1 MKLFSALK
9 AEKNLSR
16 LLEERDC
23 QTVVAKKALLALTG
37 LGQSAVPVIIESLAN
52 ANKKQTMALVNVLAD
67 LLDERSFPLFAAG
80 LKHADRSCAS
90 GVAAAMSASQNFSP
104 DRLIALVGEDDV
116 PIALM
121 SDILRAHVERLNIR
135 GLLAR
140 AYQLDRQNQ
149 LAAFKLIRE
158 FVTLDLLPELIAR
171 IDGGDRLV
179 RVALTGIISKFKRP
193 EVAKV
198 LESLLK
204 DNDRDV
210 RQVAVEGLLQF
221 NKIQD
226 IKVVCAMLCDPDF
239 GVQSKAVEL
248 LVQLKD
254 PGTIPHLVDALKD
267 ESEYTRRSAVEV
279 LNELAD
285 ADSIKYLLNAIG
297 DNDWWVR
304 SRACDAL
311 AAIGGPKVSNAA
323 LLLIRDE
330 DENIRRSA
338 IEILNQTRDERAVAH
353 LIAATKDTD
362 WWVRERAADALGDI
376 GSSEAMPAL
385 IEMIAADDKSV
396 PAALRALAK
405 VGDERIVHK
414 IMPLTKHEENEVR
427 IEAIKTL
434 SMVTSEQTKEDV
446 KTRITASAKGRDQ
459 SVKQAASEALAHI
472 EYRISDSIIGLS
484 SRNHRLLD
492 TGQSLSN
499 NDMSAATTLLP
510 IVTADN
516 RFNIDEL
523 ESNDMIEGRYRYI
536 EKVGKG
542 AFGTVLLVEDTV
554 VNEQLILKFLNTAIS
569 TDDEMMNRFVHELRF
584 SRKITHNNV
593 IRIYDF
599 LKLGGNYAI
608 SMEYFPSHTLGA
620 EIKKQKPMPLGKALS
635 WVQDIALGM
644 AEAHQAGVVHRDL
657 KPANLLINDDGLLKI
672 VDFGVA
678 AAAGPD
684 SNDAQLTKTGY
695 VIGSPKYMAPEQI
708 LGKKV
713 GHHADIYSLGVVMYE
728 MLTGRPPYSEGD
740 HMAVMYQHV
749 QGNCTPCEELNPNIP
764 ESIAA
769 IVRKAM
775 SIEIKDRYDSMD
787 ELARALDD
795 LKNQSG

>member
-23 QTVVAKKALLALTG
+23 QTAVAKKALLALTD

-52 ANKKQTMALVNVLAD
+52 ADKKQTVALVNVLAD
-67 LLDERSFPLFAAG
+67 LVNERSFPLFAAA
-80 LKHADRSCAS
+80 LRHADRSCAS
-90 GVAAAMSASQNFSP
+90 GAGSALSASHNFSP
-104 DRLIALVGEDDV
+104 DRLIALIGEDD
-116 PIALM
+116 ISMALM
-121 SDILRAHVERLNIR
+121 ADILRAHAERLNIR
-135 GLLAR
+135 SLLAR
-140 AYQLDRQNQ
+140 AYQLDHQNQ
-149 LAAFKLIRE
+149 VAAFKLIRE
-158 FVTLDLLPELIAR
+158 FATVDLLPELIAR
-171 IDGGDRLV
+171 IDGGDHLV
-179 RVALTGIISKFKRP
+179 KVALTGIISKFKRP

-198 LESLLK
+198 LEGLLK
-204 DNDRDV
+204 DSDRDV

-239 GVQSKAVEL
+239 GVQGKAVEL

-311 AAIGGPKVSNAA
+311 ASIGGPKVTNAA
-323 LLLIRDE
+323 LHLIRDE

-338 IEILNQTRDERAVAH
+338 IEILNQTRDERAVVH
-353 LIAATKDTD
+353 LIAATKDPD

-385 IEMIAADDKSV
+385 IEMLAADDKSV

-414 IMPLTKHEENEVR
+414 LMPLTKHEENEVR

-434 SMVTSEQTKEDV
+434 SMVTSEQTTEDV
-446 KTRITASAKGRDQ
+446 KTRIAASAKGRDEM
-459 SVKQAASEALAHI
+459 VKHAASDALARI
-472 EYRISDSIIGLS
+472 EHRLSDSIIGLS
-484 SRNHRLLD
+484 ARNHRLSD
-492 TGQSLSN
+492 TGQSLPPS
-499 NDMSAATTLLP
+499 DMSAATAILP
-510 IVTADN
+510 TITTDN
-516 RFNIDEL
+516 RINIDEL
-523 ESNDMIEGRYRYI
+523 EPNDMIEGRYRYI
-536 EKVGKG
+536 GKVGKG

-554 VNEQLILKFLNTAIS
+554 VNEQLILKFLNSAIS

-599 LKLGGNYAI
+599 LKLSGNYAI

-620 EIKKQKPMPLGKALS
+620 EIKKKKPIPLGKALS
-635 WVQDIALGM
+635 WVKDIALGM

-678 AAAGPD
+678 AAAGPE
-684 SNDAQLTKTGY
+684 SGDAQLTKTGY

-728 MLTGRPPYSEGD
+728 MLTGTPPYSKGD

-764 ESIAA
+764 ESIAV

-775 SIEIKDRYDSMD
+775 SIEIKDRYDSMQ
-787 ELARALDD
+787 ELVIALDD
-795 LKNQSG
+795 LKSNQT

>member
-9 AEKNLSR
+9 ADKNLSR

-23 QTVVAKKALLALTG
+23 QTAVAKKALLALTG

-52 ANKKQTMALVNVLAD
+52 ADKKQTLALVNVLAD
-67 LLDERSFPLFAAG
+67 LVDERSFPLFAEA
-80 LKHADRSCAS
+80 LKHADRRCAS
-90 GVAAAMSASQNFSP
+90 GAGSALSASHNYSP
-104 DRLIALVGEDDV
+104 DRLIALIGEDD
-116 PIALM
+116 ISMALM
-121 SDILRAHVERLNIR
+121 SDILRAQVERLNIR
-135 GLLAR
+135 SLLTR
-140 AYQLDRQNQ
+140 AYQLDHQNQ
-149 LAAFKLIRE
+149 VAAFKLIRE
-158 FVTLDLLPELIAR
+158 FVTVDLLPELIAR
-171 IDGGDRLV
+171 IDGGDRV
-179 RVALTGIISKFKRP
+179 VKVALTGIISKFKRP

-204 DNDRDV
+204 DSDRDV

-226 IKVVCAMLCDPDF
+226 IEVVCAMLCDPDF
-239 GVQSKAVEL
+239 GVQGKAVEL

-311 AAIGGPKVSNAA
+311 ASIGGPKVTNAA
-323 LLLIRDE
+323 LHLIRDE
-330 DENIRRSA
+330 DENVRRSA

-353 LIAATKDTD
+353 LIAATKDKD

-376 GSSEAMPAL
+376 GNSEAMPAL
-385 IEMIAADDKSV
+385 IEMLSADDKSV

-414 IMPLTKHEENEVR
+414 LMPFTKHEENEVR

-434 SMVTSEQTKEDV
+434 SMVTSEQTTEDV
-446 KTRITASAKGRDQ
+446 KARITASAKGRDET
-459 SVKQAASEALAHI
+459 VKQAASEALARI
-472 EYRISDSIIGLS
+472 EHRISDSIIGVSARNQRLS
-484 SRNHRLLD
+484 D
-492 TGQSLSN
+492 TGQTLLTS
-499 NDMSAATTLLP
+499 DMEAATAILP
-510 IVTADN
+510 IISTNN
-516 RFNIDEL
+516 RLNIDEL
-523 ESNDMIEGRYRYI
+523 EPNDMIEGRYRYI
-536 EKVGKG
+536 GKVGKG

-620 EIKKQKPMPLGKALS
+620 EIKKQNPMPLGKALS
-635 WVQDIALGM
+635 WVKDIALGM
-644 AEAHQAGVVHRDL
+644 DEAHQVGVVHRDL
-657 KPANLLINDDGLLKI
+657 KPANLLINDDGLLKV

-684 SNDAQLTKTGY
+684 SSDTQLTKTGY

-713 GHHADIYSLGVVMYE
+713 GHHADIYSLGVIMYE
-728 MLTGRPPYSEGD
+728 MLTGTPPYSKGD

-749 QGNCTPCEELNPNIP
+749 QGSCTPCEELNPNIP
-764 ESIAA
+764 ESIAV

-775 SIEIKDRYDSMD
+775 SIEIKDRYDSMQ
-787 ELARALDD
+787 ELVKALDD
-795 LKNQSG
+795 LKTNQT